1 MLIDTNYILE
11 NKIRKCEN
19 HEMKKFIML
28 WYGKY
33 KIKYK
38 KILLY
43 FKFIIKKILR
53 MLTN

>member
-1 MLIDTNYILE
+1 MLIDTDCILE

-19 HEMKKFIML
+19 HEMKIFIML